1 MNNRVPAPLVIAS
14 QRTPG
19 ARFCPSSAGRQSAL
33 SMPSNGPSQFLRLVT
48 THDPSEST
56 AAAGDSD
63 IRRYEALFLAN
74 LDVVES
80 VIRHACQR
88 HHLTDADEF
97 ASEVKLKLV
106 ENNYEV
112 FRKFQQ
118 RSTLRT
124 YLTVVIQ
131 RIYLDYRNHLW
142 GKWRPSTEARRLG
155 PVAIRLET
163 LMARDGYG
171 FAEACEHLRT
181 NDRVTET
188 ESELVEIAI
197 RLPLRPRRV
206 MVGEESLEDVPETT
220 TGLDDRILS
229 DERRTR
235 ARRIQAALA
244 AAAQSL
250 GDQDRLILRL
260 RFQEGLALAD
270 IARALTLDEKPFYRR
285 FTALLHQM
293 RRALESAGIDRK
305 EARDIVA
312 REDVD
317 ICLALLSG
325 TATETASAPPS
336 EPKGA

>member
-1 MNNRVPAPLVIAS
+1 MA
-14 QRTPG
+14 
-19 ARFCPSSAGRQSAL
+19 
-33 SMPSNGPSQFLRLVT
+33 SNGPSQLRLVT
-48 THDPSEST
+48 THDPTGST
-56 AAAGDSD
+56 VAAGDSET
-63 IRRYEALFLAN
+63 RRYEALFLAN

-80 VIRHACQR
+80 VIRHVCQR

-97 ASEVKLKLV
+97 GSEVKLKLI
-106 ENNYEV
+106 ENNYEI

-142 GKWRPSTEARRLG
+142 GKWRPSTEARWLG
-155 PVAIRLET
+155 SVAIRLET

-188 ESELVEIAI
+188 ESELAEITI
-197 RLPLRPRRV
+197 RLPLRPRRA

-244 AAAQSL
+244 AAARSL

-260 RFQEGLALAD
+260 RFQDGLALAD
-270 IARALTLDEKPFYRR
+270 IARALHLEEKPFYRR

-305 EARDIVA
+305 EARDIIA

-325 TATETASAPPS
+325 TAAETASAPS
-336 EPKGA
+336 SGAPGA